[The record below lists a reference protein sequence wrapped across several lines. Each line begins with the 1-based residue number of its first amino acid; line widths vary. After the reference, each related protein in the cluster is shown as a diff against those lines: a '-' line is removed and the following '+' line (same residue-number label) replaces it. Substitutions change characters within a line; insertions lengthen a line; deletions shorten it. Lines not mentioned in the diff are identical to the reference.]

1 VAEDAVSAELTQLF
15 KEKKALVPVHVV
27 DLTPEQ
33 KKNMIRSHMFITE
46 KYASLRSMR
55 MVSL

>member
-1 VAEDAVSAELTQLF
+1 
-15 KEKKALVPVHVV
+15 V